1 VKILVTGGD
10 GFLGSAVLRSLRATD
25 ANIVAISR
33 RGSVGAIT
41 CDLSNPGDLVRMLD
55 EVLPDCIVNVAAEP
69 NFGPGA
75 LSLIYPANFLAPAIM
90 AAYCKRVGAYLIQT
104 SGSIVHGFQYT
115 RFNIET
121 PCEPNLDYGVSKL
134 LADKAILS
142 SGCRAAIVRFGGI
155 FGDKGPSHLGINKAI
170 AQAKMGVRPQLFGAG
185 LSKRNY
191 SYVQDGAAMIAKC
204 VDRQLEGIFYAGGE
218 VISLADMLNAI
229 CNVFLPGEQPEVVEG
244 KDSSDQLVDVSPELG
259 PYRSFRDALNDMQ

>member
-1 VKILVTGGD
+1 MKILVTGAD
-10 GFLGSAVLRSLRATD
+10 GFLGSAVLQNLRATN

-33 RGSVGAIT
+33 RGSAGAIR
-41 CDLSNPGDLVRMLD
+41 CDLSNPADLVGMLD
-55 EVLPDCIVNVAAEP
+55 EQSPDCIVNIAAEP
-69 NFGPGA
+69 NFTPGA
-75 LSLIYPANFLAPAIM
+75 LSIIYPTNSLAPAIM
-90 AAYCKRVGAYLIQT
+90 AAYCKRAGAYLVQA

-134 LADKAILS
+134 LADKAILA

-155 FGDKGPSHLGINKAI
+155 FGDKGPGHLGINKAI
-170 AQAKMGVRPQLFGAG
+170 AQAKMGARPKLFGAG

-204 VDRQLEGIFYAGGE
+204 IDRQLEGIFYAGGE

-229 CNVFLPGEQPEVVEG
+229 CTVFLPGEQPEVVEG
-244 KDSSDQLVDVSPELG
+244 KDSPDQLVDVSPELG
-259 PYRSFRDALNDMQ
+259 PYRSFRDALNDMR